1 MAENFRPHPENPKQH
16 APEAGAGPL
25 GLPPPDP
32 EQQPQGEGSQ
42 SPERQA
48 RTYLIYNPKK
58 EPLEEFKKRYDQVHA
73 ERREKLRKYQREY
86 KKRSRKKN
94 KEAENS
100 EQK

>member
-1 MAENFRPHPENPKQH
+1 MTEKFRPQPDVPKQN

-25 GLPPPDP
+25 GLPPPEP

-58 EPLEEFKKRYDQVHA
+58 EALEEFRKRYDQVHA
-73 ERREKLRKYQREY
+73 ERREKLRKYQGEY
-86 KKRSRKKN
+86 MKRYRKKN